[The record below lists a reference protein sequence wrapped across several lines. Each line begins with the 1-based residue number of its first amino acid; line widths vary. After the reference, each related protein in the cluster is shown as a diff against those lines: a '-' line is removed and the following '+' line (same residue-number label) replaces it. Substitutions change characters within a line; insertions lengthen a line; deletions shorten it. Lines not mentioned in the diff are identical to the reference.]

1 MLLESSH
8 LPLAFIGS
16 LGAPEMMFVALIALL
31 VFGKDLPHVAREWA
45 KHFAE
50 FRRHVNGIKSE
61 LTDAIY
67 AAELEPPRLQYHPE
81 FHNRDPL
88 PEAIPAEANGD
99 LSATASGDVSTV
111 APGDVVA
118 TQDAT
123 VSEALPPD

>member
-1 MLLESSH
+1 MLPALSN
-8 LPLAFIGS
+8 PLFAFIGS
-16 LGAPEMMFVALIALL
+16 LGTPEMLFVALIALL

-67 AAELEPPRLQYHPE
+67 SEPERPRLQYHPE

-99 LSATASGDVSTV
+99 LSATTSGDVVST
-111 APGDVVA
+111 ASGDVVA
-118 TQDAT
+118 TQDVT
-123 VSEALPPD
+123 VSESLPRD

>member
-1 MLLESSH
+1 MPPAMPTT
-8 LPLAFIGS
+8 PLAF
-16 LGAPEMMFVALIALL
+16 LGPLGGTEMLMVAVIALL

-67 AAELEPPRLQYHPE
+67 AAEIERPRLQYHQE

-99 LSATASGDVSTV
+99 LSATASGDSVAV

-123 VSEALPPD
+123 VSESLPPD

>member
-1 MLLESSH
+1 MLPATSILQ
-8 LPLAFIGS
+8 LAF
-16 LGAPEMMFVALIALL
+16 LGPLGGTEMFMVALIALL

-88 PEAIPAEANGD
+88 PEAIAAEANGD
-99 LSATASGDVSTV
+99 LSAATQGEVATA

-118 TQDAT
+118 TQENTA
-123 VSEALPPD
+123 SESLPPD